1 MLKKPIAIPL
11 LLIGVAAGF
20 MATATDW
27 HDFKQ
32 MTARTAV
39 SEEISKPGTKCPLSK
54 AYADSLDLEVLSIC
68 SAYGLIAMEAARRYP
83 ASAQN
88 VFALYG
94 EDPLF
99 QAVFER
105 YGQMVVPVVGY
116 FVENGSNRYRA
127 NAVLQGAVA
136 RVSRGQTPTWGAPSG
151 EQMGLMAIQELD
163 ERGSEVLAEFEVVDG
178 RVRRKS
184 IEATVL
190 GTKNLILGGIHKL
203 ETVWTRGESPT
214 WKDYGG
220 AALDVAL
227 VAGGVGLLAKEA
239 RVAEAAAGRSS
250 PRFVAANA
258 TKILRTIGTVAVGPI
273 GNAAVLYVVLTH
285 PTLIA
290 SAVGWAAEQVG
301 LNGPLCIFFAYLLLF
316 QFLYWFLRPM
326 LWLLWQPIRAAL
338 WTYSRAVRNPRR
350 FRPESAVSVDRTTR
364 KPAQPRANSV

>member
-32 MTARTAV
+32 MAARTAV

-203 ETVWTRGESPT
+203 EKQSGH
-214 WKDYGG
+214 
-220 AALDVAL
+220 
-227 VAGGVGLLAKEA
+227 
-239 RVAEAAAGRSS
+239 AENHRPGK
-250 PRFVAANA
+250 
-258 TKILRTIGTVAVGPI
+258 TTVAPHWMSPSWP
-273 GNAAVLYVVLTH
+273 AASDYLRRRRGSLRR
-285 PTLIA
+285 P
-290 SAVGWAAEQVG
+290 QVG
-301 LNGPLCIFFAYLLLF
+301 ALH
-316 QFLYWFLRPM
+316 
-326 LWLLWQPIRAAL
+326 AL
-338 WTYSRAVRNPRR
+338 WPLMRR
-350 FRPESAVSVDRTTR
+350 RSFEQSALSQSAR
-364 KPAQPRANSV
+364 